1 MAVNKIKNLTIHEIL
16 TRVGTRKTKEE
27 RIEVLKEYNCLAL
40 RDILKGGFDDEIQFL
55 LPKGEPPYEP
65 APERNPPTTLYKMSK
80 KFRYFAVGGPGERL
94 PKARVEKMFIQVLE
108 AIDPRDAKL
117 VIAMKDKNLDYR
129 GLNKKLVSEAFP
141 GLISK

>member
-65 APERNPPTTLYKMSK
+65 APERNPPTTLHKMSK

>member
-55 LPKGEPPYEP
+55 LPEGEPPYEP
-65 APERNPPTTLYKMSK
+65 APERNPPTTLHKMSK

-117 VIAMKDKNLDYR
+117 VIAMKDKKLDYR

>member
-55 LPKGEPPYEP
+55 LPEGEPPYEP
-65 APERNPPTTLYKMSK
+65 APERNPPTTLHKMSK

>member
-40 RDILKGGFDDEIQFL
+40 RDILKGGFDEEIQFL
-55 LPKGEPPYEP
+55 LPEGEPPYEP
-65 APERNPPTTLYKMSK
+65 APERNPPTTLHKMSK

-117 VIAMKDKNLDYR
+117 VIAMKDKKLDYR